1 MTFATETKLRKEN
14 SYLGFHDRE
23 TNLVIFSA
31 AEIVADEEGK

>member
-1 MTFATETKLRKEN
+1 MTFAAAAKLRKEN

-31 AEIVADEEGK
+31 AEIVTDEQRK